1 MEKSEKFI
9 RAKKKVD
16 DIKGF
21 YYHLTAYILVNIALL
36 VLRSPIL
43 IFFADRGAEQSDVG
57 FLEWLNLNV
66 LLTPLVWG
74 IGLLIHYIAVFGV
87 TPRFVKKWEK
97 RKIDQYLE
105 EDNKTQK
112 WL

>member
-1 MEKSEKFI
+1 MEQSTKYSK
-9 RAKKKVD
+9 AKKRVD

-21 YYHLTAYILVNIALL
+21 YYHLTVYILVNIALL
-36 VLRSPIL
+36 VLRSPII
-43 IFFADRGAEQSDVG
+43 IFFADGSSDQSDMG
-57 FLEWLNLNV
+57 FLEWVDLNI

-74 IGLLIHYIAVFGV
+74 IGLLIHYLAVFGV
-87 TPRFVKKWEK
+87 TPGFIKKWEK